1 MEQMFL
7 IYKWLLSVMFVI
19 NEIGYRR
26 SKSWDKLHD
35 NNEIITY
42 LVISE
47 GFVNGIGI
55 NKTDKER
62 RICLK
67 PITDSPIT

>member
-7 IYKWLLSVMFVI
+7 IYNWLLSVMFVI

-47 GFVNGIGI
+47 GFVSKWNWDKQ
-55 NKTDKER
+55 NRQRKKNMFKTHYW
-62 RICLK
+62 
-67 PITDSPIT
+67 